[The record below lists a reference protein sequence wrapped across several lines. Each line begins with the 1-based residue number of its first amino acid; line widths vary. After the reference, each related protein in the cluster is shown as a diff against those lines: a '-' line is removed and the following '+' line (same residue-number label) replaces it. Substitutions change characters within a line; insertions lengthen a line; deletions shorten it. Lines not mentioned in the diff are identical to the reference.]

1 MQIHKLQ
8 MQCIFGCDVRGRE
21 SRGGER
27 LARNFLAMDGWRL
40 CAGLTMLLLRRCPGD
55 DAPRADRASHGA

>member
-27 LARNFLAMDGWRL
+27 LARNSSNGWVAPLCRL
-40 CAGLTMLLLRRCPGD
+40 D
-55 DAPRADRASHGA
+55 DAAAATLPW